1 MVLHEAVEEGF
12 VGVLNITQVDV
23 FIDFGFKALILD
35 PGTFCL
41 FFNGF
46 NHFRQQAQQVKAA
59 ALFHAKGAAFVQKGE
74 LQ

>member
-41 FFNGF
+41 FFNGL